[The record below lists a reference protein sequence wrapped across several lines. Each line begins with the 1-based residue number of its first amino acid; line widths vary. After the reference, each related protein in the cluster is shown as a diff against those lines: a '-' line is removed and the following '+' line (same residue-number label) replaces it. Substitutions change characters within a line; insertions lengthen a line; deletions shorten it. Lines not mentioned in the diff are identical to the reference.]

1 MSKSRL
7 RLTVEEKLEIIKLL
21 ESDGVNFAQR
31 DRNKGMN
38 ELSVCTLFKQF

>member
-38 ELSVCTLFKQF
+38 VLCAAFARFEK

>member
-31 DRNKGMN
+31 DRNNGIWMN
-38 ELSVCTLFKQF
+38 